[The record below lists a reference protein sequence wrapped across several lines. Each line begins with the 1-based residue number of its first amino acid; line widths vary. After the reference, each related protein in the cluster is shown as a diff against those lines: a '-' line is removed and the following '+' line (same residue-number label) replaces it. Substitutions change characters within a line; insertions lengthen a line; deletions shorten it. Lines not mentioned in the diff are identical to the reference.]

1 MKTIITATMTA
12 LYLLAALAIAGE
24 GTATLNT
31 AKAAMVEAQTNYQ
44 LIK

>member
-1 MKTIITATMTA
+1 MKTLIIMAITA
-12 LYLLAALAIAGE
+12 LYMFAALALAGE